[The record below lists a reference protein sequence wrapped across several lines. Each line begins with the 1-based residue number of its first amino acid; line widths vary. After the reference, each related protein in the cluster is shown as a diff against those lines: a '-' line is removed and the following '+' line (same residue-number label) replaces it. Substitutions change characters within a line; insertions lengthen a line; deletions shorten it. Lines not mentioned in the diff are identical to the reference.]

1 MLKPKDIWNAAL
13 DAIGV
18 IKQPNPTIPAMPGN
32 LFDRDIAAT
41 QARRFRNNR
50 AVIATN
56 KDSLR

>member
-41 QARRFRNNR
+41 QARLRNNR
-50 AVIATN
+50 VVIATN